1 MTQAARQD
9 PARAP
14 APLPLPGTVPG
25 WAVVSA
31 ALSPVLLVSAW
42 LVADA
47 LQPASY
53 SPMRQTVSVMAG
65 LGGTDRWVMTGALLA
80 IGGLHL
86 VTAAG
91 LTALRAPAR
100 FLLVVAG
107 GASIGIALC
116 PEPVVGS
123 TPAHLAF
130 TALGAVTI
138 AVWPAFTATRA
149 VPRPAILSP
158 VGAAVATTVFL
169 ILLSWLAAE
178 TQGGSDLGLAER
190 LSSSVETCW
199 PLVVALSL
207 RRIPRRPGAG
217 RRRPQVAA
225 GDPMAYP
232 ELSPDR
238 TSF

>member
-14 APLPLPGTVPG
+14 APLPHLGTVPG
-25 WAVVSA
+25 WAIISA

-47 LQPASY
+47 LQPPSY

-65 LGGTDRWVMTGALLA
+65 LGGTDRWIMTGALFVV
-80 IGGLHL
+80 GGLHL

-100 FLLVVAG
+100 VLLVIAG
-107 GASIGIALC
+107 ASSIGIAAC
-116 PEPVVGS
+116 PEPLVGS

-138 AVWPAFTATRA
+138 AIWPAFTVTHAA
-149 VPRPAILSP
+149 PQPLILSA
-158 VGAAVATTVFL
+158 VGAATVTAVFL
-169 ILLSWLAAE
+169 ILLAWLAAE

-199 PLVVALSL
+199 PFIVALTL
-207 RRIPRRPGAG
+207 RGASGRPGAG
-217 RRRPQVAA
+217 HGPGLRLVGQMSCP
-225 GDPMAYP
+225 G
-232 ELSPDR
+232 
-238 TSF
+238 SFR